1 MFFLNFKREN
11 LINLEEDPQIVNKTE
26 LNFQILKKLKAEIQ
40 ELEIKRSA
48 LIDKRNELQVFSL
61 KSKEKSTF

>member
-1 MFFLNFKREN
+1 LFFLNFKREN